1 VLISILC
8 SLFNLGVTVLRRAEF
23 VSFHTLSSIPVQGV
37 MPQYSSTS
45 PESELLRSTANDIQ
59 TWKLPKAFLHLEML

>member
-1 VLISILC
+1 MLISILC

-37 MPQYSSTS
+37 MPQYSTS